1 MVDKVF
7 HPMSVWSYQKWLLN
21 KSVKKM
27 EKEVK
32 NRIGLLSILLIAGLL
47 MAGIGTALGA
57 GDILEFAEKQVSAS
71 VMTQKDGSS
80 VVTIWE
86 DDKVVN
92 EFILPE
98 SSEDYIINS
107 SNSKIVIGKMTEEE
121 MEKHQVEAETEEN
134 KVLEI
139 AKKDSRVQKLISGKE
154 YNVIGISTSGAVRG
168 ETETAILM
176 LDVEGKYYE
185 VTIDLNSET
194 VKSVEEQTS
203 GRIEGCYG
211 SGCK

>member
-1 MVDKVF
+1 
-7 HPMSVWSYQKWLLN
+7 
-21 KSVKKM
+21 M